1 MNAAPIKTISR
12 VFSEDQIPDAMQE
25 TIQRIKAEY
34 KATQPVIPTK
44 PVTPAKPEPIGIA
57 TNARPEFLEPI
68 SPVGIVSP
76 MDSRKM
82 LREYEQKNMKEYFQW
97 EVQQPSTWLKQIEVF
112 ENQRSKITRKGTL
125 SARNIKEL
133 DELDEKIEYCENAL
147 AELEDDYFE
156 DSE

>member
-1 MNAAPIKTISR
+1 MNAAPIKTITR
-12 VFSEDQIPDAMQE
+12 VFSEDQIPDAMQK

-34 KATQPVIPTK
+34 KATQPVTPTK
-44 PVTPAKPEPIGIA
+44 PVTPAKPEPIVIA
-57 TNARPEFLEPI
+57 ASTRPEFLEPI

-76 MDSRKM
+76 MDSKKM
-82 LREYEQKNMKEYFQW
+82 LREYEQKNMKEFFQW

-112 ENQRSKITRKGTL
+112 ENQRSKITKKGML
-125 SARNIKEL
+125 SAANIEEL
-133 DELDEKIEYCENAL
+133 DELDEKIEYCEGVL